1 VLLQEVHDLLEDIRS
16 KKQEKKTTI
25 EKKKAETEIG
35 KEARDCVA
43 FNFIESENI
52 ANFMSQHECDPGIS
66 IVVIVTNENQGKLFF
81 IIYVLITKQIT
92 V

>member
-25 EKKKAETEIG
+25 EKKIAETEIG

-43 FNFIESENI
+43 FNSYRVRKYRQFHVS
-52 ANFMSQHECDPGIS
+52 AR
-66 IVVIVTNENQGKLFF
+66 V
-81 IIYVLITKQIT
+81 
-92 V
+92 

>member
-52 ANFMSQHECDPGIS
+52 ANFMSQHEYDPGIS
-66 IVVIVTNENQGKLFF
+66 IVTNENRGKLFF